1 MEKNYSPMGTPSTY
15 ASSVGQACF
24 SLPDYI
30 FQADGYIAAM
40 VTFCLK
46 SAWVSGH
53 PTRQYPNWL
62 ESFLLSD
69 NPNETSRLL
78 LQLRNVYWQPTW
90 LVCSWPLLVFFY
102 FLK

>member
-1 MEKNYSPMGTPSTY
+1 
-15 ASSVGQACF
+15 
-24 SLPDYI
+24 
-30 FQADGYIAAM
+30 
-40 VTFCLK
+40 
-46 SAWVSGH
+46 
-53 PTRQYPNWL
+53 
-62 ESFLLSD
+62 LLSD